1 MKATTLNLKASD
13 FKLNGIEYIT
23 RKENIG
29 YTSKYDKK
37 FKAPKVVNIENV
49 GIFTLKTYCDN
60 ELTGRRFFYQS
71 EIFVEALSQSSL
83 RIMFW

>member
-1 MKATTLNLKASD
+1 MKATALNLKTSD

-29 YTSKYDKK
+29 YKSSYDKK
-37 FKAPKVVNIENV
+37 FKAPKFVNIENV
-49 GIFTLKTYCDN
+49 GTFTLKTYWDHQ
-60 ELTGRRFFYQS
+60 LTGRRFFYES
-71 EIFVEALSQSSL
+71 EIFGDASSQSSL